1 MLLYVYRLSP
11 APTSVQMSCSVSRS
25 DIIVKSWEFR
35 RNHKPPCSVYIR
47 CRGVNGYVLAFT
59 PVSRVRRH
67 IGSFEAAEFTH
78 SQVHRNCYGPRAG
91 LPSFRGRLHS
101 SLRRRG
107 RPQSASNM
115 TTWINSQFPRPDF
128 HRRVQRHYGLQDTGF
143 PLPDFPSRISP
154 PGFPLPEQPLVPEVA
169 DAWRELQAEQVEQR
183 EDYLGVTRR
192 VRRVFQE
199 WQLRLVVEDL
209 VEDISRVAD
218 RGGDD
223 LGAVL
228 RELVCGPGVEGHPLA
243 IAEVARQGRGHPH
256 LAGDGEP
263 LAVGQGQRAAAPGP
277 AQRLVVLEVDQPC
290 RGGLQ
295 GLVAEVPV
303 RTPGQLLVGQVGDP
317 RHAGRTEVTG
327 LGEDRRIEVPPKF
340 AAPRFR
346 PPGVL
351 EVVAE
356 VRPAVDLDE
365 QLAQL
370 DERQPFVN
378 ESLQFH
384 GALRFLLRLQG

>member
-128 HRRVQRHYGLQDTGF
+128 HRQVQRHYGLQDTEIPRNSQTSDTAVWG
-143 PLPDFPSRISP
+143 RSP
-154 PGFPLPEQPLVPEVA
+154 
-169 DAWRELQAEQVEQR
+169 
-183 EDYLGVTRR
+183 
-192 VRRVFQE
+192 
-199 WQLRLVVEDL
+199 
-209 VEDISRVAD
+209 DISEWRD
-218 RGGDD
+218 
-223 LGAVL
+223 
-228 RELVCGPGVEGHPLA
+228 
-243 IAEVARQGRGHPH
+243 
-256 LAGDGEP
+256 
-263 LAVGQGQRAAAPGP
+263 
-277 AQRLVVLEVDQPC
+277 VVLESTE
-290 RGGLQ
+290 
-295 GLVAEVPV
+295 VAPDGQRLPYVQMNKPPV
-303 RTPGQLLVGQVGDP
+303 RRDRDRPYIAFETQSDQFPPRLSSLSPTPP
-317 RHAGRTEVTG
+317 EA
-327 LGEDRRIEVPPKF
+327 
-340 AAPRFR
+340 
-346 PPGVL
+346 
-351 EVVAE
+351 
-356 VRPAVDLDE
+356 
-365 QLAQL
+365 
-370 DERQPFVN
+370 
-378 ESLQFH
+378 S
-384 GALRFLLRLQG
+384 

>member
-128 HRRVQRHYGLQDTGF
+128 HRQVQRHYGLQDTELSPTYRLDLHF
-143 PLPDFPSRISP
+143 PRKPIGEQAPADEISP
-154 PGFPLPEQPLVPEVA
+154 PHLRGRKLPQPGPSGRRRGNYSSELSGQSEFPI
-169 DAWRELQAEQVEQR
+169 
-183 EDYLGVTRR
+183 GRR
-192 VRRVFQE
+192 QTV
-199 WQLRLVVEDL
+199 
-209 VEDISRVAD
+209 
-218 RGGDD
+218 
-223 LGAVL
+223 
-228 RELVCGPGVEGHPLA
+228 
-243 IAEVARQGRGHPH
+243 
-256 LAGDGEP
+256 
-263 LAVGQGQRAAAPGP
+263 QRAGGLPRRSSPGP
-277 AQRLVVLEVDQPC
+277 AGPLTCRCRKIGAHNPLPSRRRFCVFWESAVTRKAWKNEV
-290 RGGLQ
+290 
-295 GLVAEVPV
+295 
-303 RTPGQLLVGQVGDP
+303 
-317 RHAGRTEVTG
+317 
-327 LGEDRRIEVPPKF
+327 
-340 AAPRFR
+340 
-346 PPGVL
+346 
-351 EVVAE
+351 
-356 VRPAVDLDE
+356 
-365 QLAQL
+365 
-370 DERQPFVN
+370 
-378 ESLQFH
+378 
-384 GALRFLLRLQG
+384 FLSS